1 MGTRDEEYDRTVKEL
16 RGTPFIEEPKE
27 LDVDVGGACFINHER
42 LCRPD
47 CTAFGD
53 PNAPTAAE
61 RCMILSGMNT
71 GLEVLKDIAAL
82 LKRPALRPPPAPPYD
97 PGPRRQP

>member
-1 MGTRDEEYDRTVKEL
+1 MGKRDEEYDATMREL
-16 RGTPFIEEPKE
+16 QGTPYIEEPTE

-53 PNAPTAAE
+53 ADAPTAAE
-61 RCMILSGMNT
+61 RCMILQGMNT
-71 GLEVLKDIAAL
+71 GLEALKSIASL
-82 LKRPALRPPPAPPYD
+82 LKRPPQPAPAPPFYD
-97 PGPRRQP
+97 PLHRRHP